1 MRIGME
7 NMKKKNMIIGM
18 IMAVIILVIVILLFI
33 FVFKKDRLTS
43 IEKVNAALI
52 NKENMVLYIGSSK
65 NCSYCKN
72 VSKYLDKN
80 KIDYTYYDISK
91 DTKSNYEKLLHS
103 LSINKNDF
111 GYPAIIY
118 IKDGE
123 QYSNII
129 NINSEKVIKDFL
141 KNSSISSK

>member
-1 MRIGME
+1 MARL
-7 NMKKKNMIIGM
+7 NDIIGY
-18 IMAVIILVIVILLFI
+18 
-33 FVFKKDRLTS
+33 K
-43 IEKVNAALI
+43 
-52 NKENMVLYIGSSK
+52 
-65 NCSYCKN
+65 
-72 VSKYLDKN
+72 SKYLDEN

-91 DTKSNYEKLLHS
+91 DTKSNYERLLQS

-118 IKDGE
+118 IKEGE

-129 NINSEKVIKDFL
+129 NINSEEVIDEFF

>member
-1 MRIGME
+1 
-7 NMKKKNMIIGM
+7 MKNKNVIIG
-18 IMAVIILVIVILLFI
+18 IILAVIILVIGLLLFV
-33 FVFKKDRLTS
+33 FVFKGDRLTP
-43 IEKVNAALI
+43 IEKINVALI
-52 NKENMVLYIGSSK
+52 NKEDMILYIGSSK
-65 NCSYCKN
+65 DCSYCKT
-72 VSKYLDKN
+72 VSKYLDEN

-91 DTKSNYEKLLHS
+91 DTKSNYERLLQS

-118 IKDGE
+118 IKEGK

-129 NINSEKVIKDFL
+129 NINSEEVIDEFF

>member
-1 MRIGME
+1 
-7 NMKKKNMIIGM
+7 MKNKNVIIG
-18 IMAVIILVIVILLFI
+18 IILAVIILVIGLLLFI
-33 FVFKKDRLTS
+33 FVFKGDRLTP
-43 IEKVNAALI
+43 IEKINVALI
-52 NKENMVLYIGSSK
+52 NKEDMILYIGSSK
-65 NCSYCKN
+65 DCSYCKT
-72 VSKYLDKN
+72 VSKYLDEN

-91 DTKSNYEKLLHS
+91 DTKSNYERLLQS

-118 IKDGE
+118 IKEGE

-129 NINSEKVIKDFL
+129 F